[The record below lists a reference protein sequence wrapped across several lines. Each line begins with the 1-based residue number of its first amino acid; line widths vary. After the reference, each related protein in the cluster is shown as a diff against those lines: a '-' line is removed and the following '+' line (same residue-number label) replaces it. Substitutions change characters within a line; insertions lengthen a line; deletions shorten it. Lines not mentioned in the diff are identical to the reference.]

1 MGLSKRDK
9 QNSMETP
16 KIIKKTKKITGNNSI
31 ATKINQND
39 VAAIQWFNN
48 GIKKGVKIVK

>member
-1 MGLSKRDK
+1 
-9 QNSMETP
+9 METP

-39 VAAIQWFNN
+39 VAAIQ
-48 GIKKGVKIVK
+48 